1 MLLGMS
7 SVLIIDDD
15 RDARDAL
22 AQYLRRV
29 GLKVDSAPNGREG
42 LTSILERMP
51 DLIVLDLRMPEM
63 DGAGLL
69 EVLRSYLR
77 LQNVSVVVWTAVPDS
92 PIMERAQALN
102 VDAIMIKPKATL
114 EEIGRMVL
122 EQIEKRSAGYPPQLF
137 PHQPDQGS
145 SQHA

>member
-1 MLLGMS
+1 MS

-22 AQYLRRV
+22 AQYLQRV

-77 LQNVSVVVWTAVPDS
+77 LQNVPVVVWTAVPDS

-122 EQIEKRSAGYPPQLF
+122 EQIEKRSAGYPPHVF

-145 SQHA
+145 SQHV